1 MEFPKCS
8 GFCGLQRSRLMDGI
22 GGKATGYFC
31 SHGMDSLESKE
42 PGSCASPCYCSSPN
56 RCCIKNQLERVPL
69 EEAEDRDTG
78 ARNGRISHNRWLPPL
93 VDVVKLNFDGAV
105 CSKNKRAGVGVVVR
119 DTNGLVLAS
128 CAKPV
133 PQPYKVAEVESLAAA
148 TALSFA
154 TELGFRRV
162 ILEGDSLEVI
172 QALRENDQ
180 SLTPMGLLLEDI
192 RMLS

>member
-1 MEFPKCS
+1 M
-8 GFCGLQRSRLMDGI
+8 
-22 GGKATGYFC
+22 
-31 SHGMDSLESKE
+31 
-42 PGSCASPCYCSSPN
+42 
-56 RCCIKNQLERVPL
+56 
-69 EEAEDRDTG
+69 
-78 ARNGRISHNRWLPPL
+78 
-93 VDVVKLNFDGAV
+93 DVVKLNFDGAV

-133 PQPYKVAEVESLAAA
+133 PQPYKAAEVESLAAA
-148 TALSFA
+148 KALSFA